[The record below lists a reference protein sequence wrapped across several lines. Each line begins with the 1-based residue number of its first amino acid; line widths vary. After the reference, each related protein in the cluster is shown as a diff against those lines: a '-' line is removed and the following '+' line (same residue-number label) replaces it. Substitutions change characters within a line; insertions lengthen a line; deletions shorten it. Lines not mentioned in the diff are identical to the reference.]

1 MSNDLAVQ
9 AWMNLAYFCT
19 AMQEARRIKETA
31 STIGLDDA
39 SLMEDAL
46 RYAQSMAKFR
56 SHGEENP
63 LKISAKD
70 FLTFWRKHEGDAR
83 YAAK

>member
-1 MSNDLAVQ
+1 MPNDLAVK
-9 AWMNLAYFCT
+9 AWMTLAYLCT
-19 AMQEARRIKETA
+19 AITATREVKEIA
-31 STIGLDDA
+31 SEIGLDDA

-56 SHGEENP
+56 FHGEENL
-63 LKISAKD
+63 LKISQKD
-70 FLTFWRKHEGDAR
+70 FLAFWRRHEGDAR